1 MNEKA
6 IIMDESSIKRAISRI
21 TYEIL
26 ERNRGAN
33 SICLV
38 GILSR
43 GKILAD
49 RISDK
54 IFEIEGIRVDC
65 GSIDITCYRDDM
77 KEPSVNDNTDINFN
91 VTGRRVIIV
100 DDVISTGRTARAS
113 LDAII
118 KRGRPNVVQLAVLI
132 DRGHRE
138 LPIRPDYVGKNVPT
152 SKDELVKVSVKE
164 LDSIDKVSI
173 FSPLQA

>member
-49 RISDK
+49 RISNK
-54 IFEIEGIRVDC
+54 IFEIEGIRVDY

-77 KEPSVNDNTDINFN
+77 KEPSINDINFN